1 MPLERLTDTGRHDA
15 RVDQSS
21 AAEQTSDDACTGNDG
36 AEEYD
41 ALVVGAG
48 IAGCALA
55 YSLGKTGRRVLVL
68 ERDLSEPDRIVGELL
83 QPGGYL
89 KLVELGMQ
97 DCVDGIDAQR
107 VDGYAL
113 FMDGGDCK
121 VSYPTLS
128 TAQLHML
135 FAGHR
140 FDSAG
145 IAAGDEMWKVAG
157 RGFHNGRF
165 VQRLREKAAS
175 LPTVTLR
182 EATVLGLLED
192 GDRVTGVRYRS
203 AKRAP
208 GSAQGEVREAS
219 AVDGK
224 GETEEGEMLAPLT
237 FVCDGCFSNLRRSI
251 SKSKV
256 DVPSSFVGLLLRDC
270 PLPHP
275 NYGHVVLADPSP
287 VLFYPVSSTEVRC
300 LVDIPAGTKVP
311 SIASGDMADYLL
323 SAVLPQLPKQLQGP
337 FREAVRA
344 GDIRCM
350 PNRIMPAVPVTR
362 PGALLMGDAFNM
374 RHPLTGGGMTVALSD
389 VSVLTQILRP
399 LKDFRNTRAVC
410 EYAEAFYTRRKP
422 IAATINTL
430 SIALYRVF
438 CASKDEAMMAMRQAC
453 FDYLQL
459 GGACS
464 EGPISL
470 LSGLNP
476 QPLSLVL
483 HFFAVAFFALARL
496 LLPLPKPGRVW
507 LGACLIQGAVQ
518 LIVPIIKAEG
528 VRRVFF
534 PAVCPSY
541 YKSVPP
547 CRSQV
552 PSRPA
557 SCVAVVL
564 LAAMA
569 EAVAVVRAKK
579 KAEANDGGRDGAVLT
594 RSESLL
600 DEKFDAYEAANYR
613 MWARSKSDASRRKPP
628 SGSRSQEQLNLD
640 FLDSYGYAPRNAEL
654 MTRVEESSLINQVT
668 KRDKGGQGYGGDGV
682 CRGDCA
688 ENGVAER
695 LTEEGRVGGECLKT
709 RGARDS
715 SGNSSSTSSHES
727 AAEDERG
734 LRGFLQYCRKKIRRA
749 TMGADESCADVAD
762 SADGADGADSE
773 DCAEGGE
780 GKATAAGALLK
791 RSLTEDTT
799 GKTMARGAHD
809 DLPQSAS
816 DVLQDAEMDE
826 MDREVLQEAFARVVG
841 LQQRVQHYRDLGGFV
856 VLMALFI
863 TILYLQADSSR
874 SYEITAAHAVLF
886 PPGMSRDASNTFN
899 GPDDFYSWLNTSIV
913 QSLWADPTCG
923 DGSCDR
929 PFQFPAFGRFGCEAD
944 CGTFPNLTTVVVR
957 FSSHLDTQLAVDG
970 SSWNLCMVDPVSLCW
985 YESFQQ
991 FPRGNAEVSVTLD
1004 IPDGDWVVVLNA
1016 PAGGIRGT
1024 VHAPPPGTRR
1034 LSVIGAA
1041 STIELVAWGSCA
1053 LEDGLASTNQA
1064 QPGGGAAGAAPDIC
1078 RDTCAMLV
1086 GCLPATC
1093 GRAFTE
1099 REVAGA
1105 FVDCAR
1111 MCIVAP
1117 STITS
1122 YTNASC
1128 PMPDIASLFANT
1140 PCNVSGSDSAVH
1152 LSGANRRKALY
1163 HFHHSHS
1170 YGRWPSSAAPGPLVT
1185 SSLPAA
1191 AGVRSLAAP
1200 AVDSPAASASVA
1212 ATALAEAHPQ
1222 EAQRFEVTPVSA
1234 PPSPA
1239 AAAMPTGSAAATA
1252 AAAAAAMAAQGT
1264 AAASDPTEPSLWS
1277 LLGATDRQRLRVL
1290 QVAVSRA
1297 LFTVTKDQCL
1307 AGHGPGASRKH
1318 SQGGPGSVRWNMVAC
1333 FCTMLGGPSKT
1344 LDECR
1349 LTDTAGQQV
1358 LSISDMYVYL
1368 RSTHVRGGRV
1378 ISAQH
1383 MRRFVQTVGA
1393 ALSSVT
1399 LISDAAAARLNALM
1413 HSFDDAIV
1421 TSHAVGCSQ
1430 GGAWLPWRA
1439 GVKHNTTIYA
1449 GDKVTWVWD
1458 DDLPHSLK
1466 VAAMGEAED
1475 PLFLGFGGHRLVVS
1489 RKMACTHMNVGQG
1502 DTFEEP
1508 QPCVLKM
1515 DDESPGFFAYSKVFE
1530 EPITIHY
1537 EDGTLSVDDSSS
1549 SSSTSASSL
1558 LTVLPARAGAE
1569 VAGSVNAT
1577 DSSTLSGTAHF
1588 TIANTVMP
1596 STSTSSS
1603 SEPYKCSPG
1612 CRLRRLANGVCD
1624 AACNTPTCAFDGGDC
1639 ACVDPLFGPGICTC
1653 PPGHTR
1659 RDDGSCCLS
1668 TAVGANLNFPFSLQ
1682 RHGPNYTESNFA
1694 FVAERGIA
1702 VNRFVSHRNRLL
1714 IGMVLQQDRWGTQ
1727 HCNGTGLLH
1736 LAGWCSNG
1744 TSTEPFGVNPHF
1756 LPTSAIYDSAASAN
1770 MTQLDNNTFG
1780 VKLRFN
1786 PQGLPYGFIYP
1797 IDSLTTLPLVFDIN
1811 LDYHGAMRRLHYLVD
1826 GSYIDNGTRTVD
1838 VSFIT
1843 FNGDTLTFVLTT
1855 VKCTVNAGGAMA
1867 VTIKSQPA
1875 AMAMYDASADNIAR
1889 LVLEMV
1895 YLVGLLW
1902 NVCGELQE
1910 MADRAAMDGY
1920 IFSYF
1925 GCFWNWVDM
1934 LSLTLQV
1941 AAVVIWVVL
1950 WRYVEAFDMQPRYDI
1965 YYTLLEMPRYWAVP
1979 NPPTGFISA
1988 TQAFADLRNIIN
2000 LRAVY
2005 FALQGINL
2013 FFMMTRLLK
2022 VMDFQPYLGVITR
2035 SLSVA
2040 TPSLLHFFLLSFAVF
2055 FCFSMYGYL
2064 VFGGALEM
2072 FSTVLESMF
2081 SCFLLLLNDN
2091 SSAYF
2096 FQRLESWDLIAAML
2110 FFFMF
2115 IVFMV
2120 FILLNFLIAIIVDA
2134 FMSVKDS
2141 NIVATSITSDLAHIF
2156 KYKWNCWR
2164 GRYLHYSFILE
2175 RLVQLGAKD
2184 TRVEESDR
2192 RMRRMRSVQRR
2203 TRAMF
2208 CGNCG
2213 NNKPESSNSES
2224 WVRRHHVL
2232 TVREKRIDA
2241 ISLAMI
2247 LLRRQDRERGGP
2259 HEHELLPTCWPKAAS
2274 SETADEEQLEQLSQA
2289 VVLQC
2294 GEVVKQAALPVKKP
2308 VQKLSLAHIKEDL
2321 ARSEAAVKELR
2332 GMLALV
2338 LDHLARTHPLEDA
2351 AHAMGA
2357 PAGPSA
2363 GSSMRRC
2370 HTEPAPLS
2378 DLLTDPPQP
2387 LEPAG
2392 SRREVPR
2399 RFSDT
2404 GAGVG
2409 GVLQRFGFTWSSA
2422 QATPLATGH
2431 SLSAPPSDE
2440 SVEPSGPYPELV
2452 GCLMYLMTCTR
2463 PDLAYP
2469 LGLLAR
2475 YVAPGQHR
2483 KVHMDA
2489 VKRVL
2494 RYLCSTSGMG
2504 LVLGGR
2510 GDVVLTRHSDASW
2523 VDDQATQRS
2532 SQGYTFSLDSSSV
2545 SWRSTRSSSV
2555 LGSSCE
2561 AEIYATAMAAQELR

>member
-1 MPLERLTDTGRHDA
+1 MPLERLTDAGRHDA

-21 AAEQTSDDACTGNDG
+21 AAEKSDG
-36 AEEYD
+36 AGTADDGREEYD

-128 TAQLHML
+128 TSQLHML

-140 FDSAG
+140 LDLAERPGAG
-145 IAAGDEMWKVAG
+145 SSAAGDEMWKVAG

-192 GDRVTGVRYRS
+192 GDRVTGVRYRA

-208 GSAQGEVREAS
+208 GSAQEAG
-219 AVDGK
+219 AVGGK

-287 VLFYPVSSTEVRC
+287 VLFYPVSSSEVRC

-323 SAVLPQLPKQLQGP
+323 SNVLPQLPKQLQGP

-507 LGACLIQGAVQ
+507 LGARLIQGAVQ

-534 PAVCPSY
+534 PAFCTATPSLY
-541 YKSVPP
+541 HPP
-547 CRSQV
+547 GVSYCY
-552 PSRPA
+552 RPH
-557 SCVAVVL
+557 SEHQ
-564 LAAMA
+564 LAIMA
-569 EAVAVVRAKK
+569 EAVAVVRAKR
-579 KAEANDGGRDGAVLT
+579 KAEANGDREAVLT

-600 DEKFDAYEAANYR
+600 DDKFDAYEAANYR
-613 MWARSKSDASRRKPP
+613 MWVRSKSDASSRRKS
-628 SGSRSQEQLNLD
+628 SGSRSHEQHNLD
-640 FLDSYGYAPRNAEL
+640 FFDSYGYAPQNAEL
-654 MTRVEESSLINQVT
+654 MTRVEESSSVHQVAV
-668 KRDKGGQGYGGDGV
+668 RDGEEQGCGGK
-682 CRGDCA
+682 CA
-688 ENGVAER
+688 ENGAAER
-695 LTEEGRVGGECLKT
+695 LTEEGRAGGAGSKT
-709 RGARDS
+709 RGAPFS
-715 SGNSSSTSSHES
+715 SVNSSSTSSLES
-727 AAEDERG
+727 APEDERG

-749 TMGADESCADVAD
+749 STRADDIC
-762 SADGADGADSE
+762 ADGADGADSE
-773 DCAEGGE
+773 DGAEGGE
-780 GKATAAGALLK
+780 GKAVAAGALLK

-799 GKTMARGAHD
+799 GKTMARGALD
-809 DLPQSAS
+809 GLSRSAS
-816 DVLQDAEMDE
+816 DVTLQDAEMDE
-826 MDREVLQEAFARVVG
+826 MDREVLQGAPRFRAVLYCLAFRATCTVLAAAQAFVRVVA

-886 PPGMSRDASNTFN
+886 PPGMSQDASNTFN

-913 QSLWADPTCG
+913 QTLWADPTCG

-929 PFQFPAFGRFGCEAD
+929 PFQFPAFGRFGCQAD
-944 CGTFPNLTTVVVR
+944 CGTFPNLTSIVIR
-957 FSSHLDTQLAVDG
+957 FSSHLDTQQAVDD
-970 SSWNLCMVDPVSLCW
+970 SSWNLCMVGPVSLCW
-985 YESFQQ
+985 YETYQP
-991 FPRGNAEVSVTLD
+991 FPRGDTEVSVAVD

-1024 VHAPPPGTRR
+1024 VHAPPPGTQR
-1034 LSVIGAA
+1034 LSVVGAA
-1041 STIELVAWGSCA
+1041 STVQLVAWGSCS
-1053 LEDGLASTNQA
+1053 LEDGLASTNQTE
-1064 QPGGGAAGAAPDIC
+1064 PGGGAAGASPDIC
-1078 RDTCAMLV
+1078 RDTCERLV
-1086 GCLPATC
+1086 ACLPTTC

-1122 YTNASC
+1122 YANASC
-1128 PMPDIASLFANT
+1128 PTPDIASLFANT
-1140 PCNVSGSDSAVH
+1140 PCNVSDSAVH
-1152 LSGANRRKALY
+1152 SSGDNRRKALY
-1163 HFHHSHS
+1163 RFHHSHS
-1170 YGRWPSSAAPGPLVT
+1170 YHHWPASTAPGPHDT

-1191 AGVRSLAAP
+1191 ERL
-1200 AVDSPAASASVA
+1200 
-1212 ATALAEAHPQ
+1212 TA
-1222 EAQRFEVTPVSA
+1222 
-1234 PPSPA
+1234 
-1239 AAAMPTGSAAATA
+1239 
-1252 AAAAAAMAAQGT
+1252 
-1264 AAASDPTEPSLWS
+1264 
-1277 LLGATDRQRLRVL
+1277 L

-1307 AGHGPGASRKH
+1307 AGHGPGANRKH
-1318 SQGGPGSVRWNMVAC
+1318 SQGGPGSLRWNMVAC
-1333 FCTMLGGPSKT
+1333 FCTMLGGPVT
-1344 LDECR
+1344 TMDECR

-1358 LSISDMYVYL
+1358 VSISDMYVYL

-1378 ISAQH
+1378 ISSQH
-1383 MRRFVQTVGA
+1383 MRRFVQMVGA
-1393 ALSSVT
+1393 ALRSVT
-1399 LISDAAAARLNALM
+1399 LISDAAAARLNTLM

-1421 TSHAVGCSQ
+1421 TSDAVGCSQ
-1430 GGAWLPWRA
+1430 GAHGWWFGRGMGRCRHLNQTNHSDCRGSFSPCCLPPGGAWLPWRA
-1439 GVKHNTTIYA
+1439 GVKHNTTIHV

-1489 RKMACTHMNVGQG
+1489 RQLTCTHMNVGAG
-1502 DTFEEP
+1502 DTVEEP
-1508 QPCVLKM
+1508 QPCVLRM
-1515 DDESPGFFAYSKVFE
+1515 DDEAPSSFAYSKVFY
-1530 EPITIHY
+1530 EPLTIHY
-1537 EDGTLSVDDSSS
+1537 EDGTLSLDDSSS
-1549 SSSTSASSL
+1549 SSDVSL

-1569 VAGSVNAT
+1569 VAAGAVNAS
-1577 DSSTLSGTAHF
+1577 DSSTLLGTAHF
-1588 TIANTVMP
+1588 TTANTTTP
-1596 STSTSSS
+1596 STSSS
-1603 SEPYKCSPG
+1603 ASATYECSPG
-1612 CRLRRLANGVCD
+1612 CRLQRLANGVCD
-1624 AACNTPTCAFDGGDC
+1624 AACNTPACAFDGGDC
-1639 ACVDPLFGPGICTC
+1639 ACVDSLFGPGICPC

-1659 RDDGSCCLS
+1659 RNDGSCCLS
-1668 TAVGANLNFPFSLQ
+1668 TAVGTNLNFPFSLQ
-1682 RHGPNYTESNFA
+1682 RYGPNYTESNFA
-1694 FVAERGIA
+1694 FAAERGIA
-1702 VNRFVSHRNRLL
+1702 VNRYVSRRNRLL

-1727 HCNGTGLLH
+1727 QCNGTGLLH

-1744 TSTEPFGVNPHF
+1744 TSLEPFGVNPHF

-1770 MTQLDNNTFG
+1770 MSQLDNNTFG

-1797 IDSLTTLPLVFDIN
+1797 IASLTTLPLVFDIN
-1811 LDYHGAMRRLHYLVD
+1811 LDYEAAMRRLHYLVD

-1843 FNGDTLTFVLTT
+1843 FNGDSLTFVLTT
-1855 VKCTVNAGGAMA
+1855 VTCKVNGGGAMA
-1867 VTIKSQPA
+1867 VSFKSQPA

-1889 LVLEMV
+1889 LVLEV
-1895 YLVGLLW
+1895 IYLVGLLW
-1902 NVCGELQE
+1902 NVAGELKE
-1910 MADRAAMDGY
+1910 MADRAAKDGY
-1920 IFSYF
+1920 AFSYF
-1925 GCFWNWVDM
+1925 GCFWNWIDM

-1950 WRYVEAFDMQPRYDI
+1950 WRYVSTFDMQPRYDI

-1979 NPPTGFISA
+1979 NPPTGFIKA

-2091 SSAYF
+2091 GSAYF

-2141 NIVATSITSDLAHIF
+2141 NIVATSIVADLAHLF

-2164 GRYLHYSFILE
+2164 GRYLHYSFILD

-2184 TRVEESDR
+2184 TRVEEADR
-2192 RMRRMRSVQRR
+2192 RMRRMQSMKRR
-2203 TRAMF
+2203 TRAIF
-2208 CGNCG
+2208 SGSCEKNQSAF
-2213 NNKPESSNSES
+2213 PPDSES
-2224 WVRRHHVL
+2224 WVRRQHVL

-2247 LLRRQDRERGGP
+2247 LQRRQDREQGGP
-2259 HEHELLPTCWPKAAS
+2259 CKAEPPYKCWPKSGSNAGV
-2274 SETADEEQLEQLSQA
+2274 EEEEQLEQLSQA

-2294 GEVVKQAALPVKKP
+2294 GEVVKQAVLPVKKN
-2308 VQKLSLAHIKEDL
+2308 QKKLSLVHIKADL
-2321 ARSEAAVKELR
+2321 ARSEAKVEQLSAMVADMHAL
-2332 GMLALV
+2332 MLDL
-2338 LDHLARTHPLEDA
+2338 LARTPPTGNA
-2351 AHAMGA
+2351 PHAPGA
-2357 PAGPSA
+2357 PAVGLSA
-2363 GSSMRRC
+2363 ASSMPRAY
-2370 HTEPAPLS
+2370 TEPSRLPMA
-2378 DLLTDPPQP
+2378 LTDSPQP
-2387 LEPAG
+2387 LQQAG
-2392 SRREVPR
+2392 NRRDVPR
-2399 RFSDT
+2399 AVSNGRV
-2404 GAGVG
+2404 GAGVVEG
-2409 GVLQRFGFTWSSA
+2409 GKGVEDSSA
-2422 QATPLATGH
+2422 GLSIAAGGSSRIPVQA
-2431 SLSAPPSDE
+2431 S
-2440 SVEPSGPYPELV
+2440 
-2452 GCLMYLMTCTR
+2452 
-2463 PDLAYP
+2463 
-2469 LGLLAR
+2469 
-2475 YVAPGQHR
+2475 Q
-2483 KVHMDA
+2483 
-2489 VKRVL
+2489 RVL
-2494 RYLCSTSGMG
+2494 VRRVSFQDAREAGGERTKEGWQQQP
-2504 LVLGGR
+2504 LV
-2510 GDVVLTRHSDASW
+2510 
-2523 VDDQATQRS
+2523 
-2532 SQGYTFSLDSSSV
+2532 
-2545 SWRSTRSSSV
+2545 
-2555 LGSSCE
+2555 
-2561 AEIYATAMAAQELR
+2561 

>member
-21 AAEQTSDDACTGNDG
+21 AAEQTSDDSCIGDG
-36 AEEYD
+36 GKEEYD

-68 ERDLSEPDRIVGELL
+68 ERDLAEPDRIVGELL

-140 FDSAG
+140 LDSAG
-145 IAAGDEMWKVAG
+145 SAAGEEMWKVAG

-192 GDRVTGVRYRS
+192 GDRVTGVRYRA
-203 AKRAP
+203 AKRVP

-219 AVDGK
+219 AVGGK

-287 VLFYPVSSTEVRC
+287 VLFYPVSTTEVRC

-399 LKDFRNTRAVC
+399 LKVFRNTRAVC

-507 LGACLIQGAVQ
+507 LGARLIQGAVQ

-541 YKSVPP
+541 YKSVAVTSPSLLL
-547 CRSQV
+547 CLAV
-552 PSRPA
+552 P
-557 SCVAVVL
+557 V
-564 LAAMA
+564 AMA

-579 KAEANDGGRDGAVLT
+579 KAEANGERDGAVLT

-613 MWARSKSDASRRKPP
+613 MWARSKSEAFSRRKA
-628 SGSRSQEQLNLD
+628 SGSRSNEQHNLD
-640 FLDSYGYAPRNAEL
+640 FLDSYGYTPQNAEL
-654 MTRVEESSLINQVT
+654 MTRVEESSSINQVAR
-668 KRDKGGQGYGGDGV
+668 RDKGEQGYGGDGV
-682 CRGDCA
+682 CRGDFSESGA
-688 ENGVAER
+688 AER
-695 LTEEGRVGGECLKT
+695 LTEEGRVGGGGSKT
-709 RGARDS
+709 KGARDS
-715 SGNSSSTSSHES
+715 SGNSSSASSGSLES

-734 LRGFLQYCRKKIRRA
+734 LRGFLRYCRKKVRQA
-749 TMGADESCADVAD
+749 TMRADESCADDAD
-762 SADGADGADSE
+762 SADSE
-773 DCAEGGE
+773 DGAEGGE

-799 GKTMARGAHD
+799 GKTMARDALNG
-809 DLPQSAS
+809 LPRSTS

-826 MDREVLQEAFARVVG
+826 MDREVLQEAFVRVVA

-886 PPGMSRDASNTFN
+886 PPGMSQDSSNTFS
-899 GPDDFYSWLNTSIV
+899 GPGDFYSWLNTSIV
-913 QSLWADPTCG
+913 QTLWADPTCG

-929 PFQFPAFGRFGCEAD
+929 PFQFPAFGRFGCQAD
-944 CGTFPNLTTVVVR
+944 CGTFPNLTSVVVR
-957 FSSHLDTQLAVDG
+957 LSSQLDTQQAADE
-970 SSWNLCMVDPVSLCW
+970 SSWNLCMVNPVSLCW
-985 YESFQQ
+985 YESFQP
-991 FPRGNAEVSVTLD
+991 FPRGESEVSVAVD

-1024 VHAPPPGTRR
+1024 VHAPPPGTQRF
-1034 LSVIGAA
+1034 SVVGAA
-1041 STIELVAWGSCA
+1041 STIELAAWGYCA
-1053 LEDGLASTNQA
+1053 LDDGVAAANQTE
-1064 QPGGGAAGAAPDIC
+1064 PSGGTAGSAPDIC
-1078 RDTCAMLV
+1078 RDTCARLV

-1117 STITS
+1117 SSITT
-1122 YTNASC
+1122 YAGFTC
-1128 PMPDIASLFANT
+1128 PMADIASLFANT

-1152 LSGANRRKALY
+1152 ESGGNRRKALY
-1163 HFHHSHS
+1163 RFHHSHT
-1170 YGRWPSSAAPGPLVT
+1170 YERWPASAAPGPLDT
-1185 SSLPAA
+1185 SSLPTA

-1200 AVDSPAASASVA
+1200 AVDSPAASASAA
-1212 ATALAEAHPQ
+1212 ATALAEAYPQ
-1222 EAQRFEVTPVSA
+1222 EAQRYEVTPVST

-1252 AAAAAAMAAQGT
+1252 AAAAMAAQGT
-1264 AAASDPTEPSLWS
+1264 AAATDPTEPSLWS

-1307 AGHGPGASRKH
+1307 VGHGPGASRKH

-1358 LSISDMYVYL
+1358 VTIAGMHSYL

-1383 MRRFVQTVGA
+1383 MRRFVQMVGA

-1466 VAAMGEAED
+1466 VAAMGEADD

-1515 DDESPGFFAYSKVFE
+1515 DDESPGFFAYSKVFD

-1569 VAGSVNAT
+1569 VAGAVNAT

-1588 TIANTVMP
+1588 TIANTVTP
-1596 STSTSSS
+1596 STSTSTSTSSS

-1612 CRLRRLANGVCD
+1612 CRLQRLANGVCD
-1624 AACNTPTCAFDGGDC
+1624 AACNTPACAFDGGDC
-1639 ACVDPLFGPGICTC
+1639 ACVDPLFGPGICAC

-1682 RHGPNYTESNFA
+1682 RYGPNYTESNFA
-1694 FVAERGIA
+1694 FAAERGLA

-1736 LAGWCSNG
+1736 LEGWCSNG

-1770 MTQLDNNTFG
+1770 MSQLDNSTFG

-1797 IDSLTTLPLVFDIN
+1797 MDSLTTLPLVFDIN

-1855 VKCTVNAGGAMA
+1855 VKCMVNAGGAMA
-1867 VTIKSQPA
+1867 VSIKSQPA

-1910 MADRAAMDGY
+1910 MADRAAKDGY
-1920 IFSYF
+1920 VFSYF

-1950 WRYVEAFDMQPRYDI
+1950 WRYVDAFDMQPRYDI

-2184 TRVEESDR
+2184 TRVESDR

-2208 CGNCG
+2208 CGDCG
-2213 NNKPESSNSES
+2213 NNKPESSNSDS
-2224 WVRRHHVL
+2224 RVRRQHVL

-2247 LLRRQDRERGGP
+2247 LQRRHDRERGGP

-2274 SETADEEQLEQLSQA
+2274 SETAEEEQLEQLEQLSQA

-2294 GEVVKQAALPVKKP
+2294 GEVVKQSALPVKKP
-2308 VQKLSLAHIKEDL
+2308 VQKLSLAHIKVGKEGGALSVANEREGIPSSSFSFSRQRHPLPSTPCVFECEQEDL

-2338 LDHLARTHPLEDA
+2338 LNHLARTHPLEDA

-2357 PAGPSA
+2357 PADPSA

-2378 DLLTDPPQP
+2378 DLLTDSPQP

-2404 GAGVG
+2404 GAGGG
-2409 GVLQRFGFTWSSA
+2409 GVEGQERHGNVR
-2422 QATPLATGH
+2422 G
-2431 SLSAPPSDE
+2431 SLSIAGGSASRSLLASKQGSERRVSFKECTAANRKSPLRTGGEWQQQPPPSNQYRTSDFD
-2440 SVEPSGPYPELV
+2440 SGASGPPAHV
-2452 GCLMYLMTCTR
+2452 G
-2463 PDLAYP
+2463 
-2469 LGLLAR
+2469 
-2475 YVAPGQHR
+2475 HR
-2483 KVHMDA
+2483 
-2489 VKRVL
+2489 
-2494 RYLCSTSGMG
+2494 
-2504 LVLGGR
+2504 
-2510 GDVVLTRHSDASW
+2510 
-2523 VDDQATQRS
+2523 QNS
-2532 SQGYTFSLDSSSV
+2532 S
-2545 SWRSTRSSSV
+2545 
-2555 LGSSCE
+2555 
-2561 AEIYATAMAAQELR
+2561 

>member
-1 MPLERLTDTGRHDA
+1 MADMSSLTASFWSVVDGIGTVTLAWTLALLIAATYISMQYSRDKQRDALASATPLEEMPLERLTDTGRHDA

-21 AAEQTSDDACTGNDG
+21 AAEQTSDDSCIGDG
-36 AEEYD
+36 GKEDYD

-68 ERDLSEPDRIVGELL
+68 ERDLAEPDRIVGELL

-140 FDSAG
+140 LDSAG
-145 IAAGDEMWKVAG
+145 SAAGEEMWKVAG

-192 GDRVTGVRYRS
+192 GDRVTGVRYRA
-203 AKRAP
+203 AKRVP

-219 AVDGK
+219 AVGGK

-541 YKSVPP
+541 YKSV
-547 CRSQV
+547 
-552 PSRPA
+552 
-557 SCVAVVL
+557 AVTSPI
-564 LAAMA
+564 AMA

-579 KAEANDGGRDGAVLT
+579 KAEANGERDGAVLT

-613 MWARSKSDASRRKPP
+613 MWARSKSEAFSRRKA
-628 SGSRSQEQLNLD
+628 SGSRSNEQHNLD
-640 FLDSYGYAPRNAEL
+640 FLDSYGYTPQNAEL
-654 MTRVEESSLINQVT
+654 MTRVEESSSINQVAR
-668 KRDKGGQGYGGDGV
+668 RDKGEQGYGGDGV
-682 CRGDCA
+682 CRGDFSESGA
-688 ENGVAER
+688 AER
-695 LTEEGRVGGECLKT
+695 LTEEGRVGGGGSKT
-709 RGARDS
+709 KGARDS
-715 SGNSSSTSSHES
+715 SGNSSSASSGSLES

-734 LRGFLQYCRKKIRRA
+734 LRGFLRYCRKKVRQA
-749 TMGADESCADVAD
+749 TMRADESCADDAD
-762 SADGADGADSE
+762 SADSE
-773 DCAEGGE
+773 DGAEGGE

-799 GKTMARGAHD
+799 GKTMARDALNGLAR
-809 DLPQSAS
+809 STS

-826 MDREVLQEAFARVVG
+826 MDRGVLQGARGFRAVLYCWAVGRRTVVGVARHRHRSLLLSTASTPRDALSPVLPPNFPGSSAPPPPTPGAWQRRSCAWWGCKRSRGGAAKGRVVG
-841 LQQRVQHYRDLGGFV
+841 LQKAEAFSRVVRLQQRVQHYRDLGGFV

-874 SYEITAAHAVLF
+874 SYKITAAHAVLF
-886 PPGMSRDASNTFN
+886 PPVCSKMPHAFLLLASVLYPPDSSNTFS
-899 GPDDFYSWLNTSIV
+899 GPGDFYRWLNTSIV
-913 QSLWADPTCG
+913 QVRLAPSPARLCIIAPPALAVSRTCAARPLLTVPPLPLPPLQTLWADPTCG

-929 PFQFPAFGRFGCEAD
+929 PFQFPAFGRFGCQAD
-944 CGTFPNLTTVVVR
+944 CGT
-957 FSSHLDTQLAVDG
+957 
-970 SSWNLCMVDPVSLCW
+970 
-985 YESFQQ
+985 YESFQP
-991 FPRGNAEVSVTLD
+991 FPRGESEVSVAVD

-1024 VHAPPPGTRR
+1024 VHAPPPGTQR
-1034 LSVIGAA
+1034 LSVVGAA
-1041 STIELVAWGSCA
+1041 STIELAAWGYCA
-1053 LEDGLASTNQA
+1053 VDDGVAAANKTEPS
-1064 QPGGGAAGAAPDIC
+1064 GGTAGSAPDIC
-1078 RDTCAMLV
+1078 RDTCARLV
-1086 GCLPATC
+1086 ACLPATC

-1117 STITS
+1117 SSIT
-1122 YTNASC
+1122 TFASSPC
-1128 PMPDIASLFANT
+1128 PMVRSLPHAHFDWFSLSPATQLPLQCPFADSLQADIASLFANT
-1140 PCNVSGSDSAVH
+1140 PCNVSVLT
-1152 LSGANRRKALY
+1152 LSFSLSQPLFPNLSFPTLSRNPWCMAALCSQALY
-1163 HFHHSHS
+1163 RFHHSHT
-1170 YGRWPSSAAPGPLVT
+1170 YERWPASAAPGPLDT
-1185 SSLPAA
+1185 SSLPTA

-1200 AVDSPAASASVA
+1200 AVDSPAASASAA
-1212 ATALAEAHPQ
+1212 ATALAEAYPQ
-1222 EAQRFEVTPVSA
+1222 EAQRYEVTPVST

-1252 AAAAAAMAAQGT
+1252 AAAAAAAMAAQGT
-1264 AAASDPTEPSLWS
+1264 AAATDPTEPSLWS

-1307 AGHGPGASRKH
+1307 VGHGPGASRKH

-1344 LDECR
+1344 LDECG

-1358 LSISDMYVYL
+1358 VTIADMHSYL
-1368 RSTHVRGGRV
+1368 RSTHVTGGRV

-1383 MRRFVQTVGA
+1383 MRRFVQMVAA

-1430 GGAWLPWRA
+1430 GGCLLMAGGLG

-1466 VAAMGEAED
+1466 VAAMGEADD

-1515 DDESPGFFAYSKVFE
+1515 DDESPGFFAYSKVFD

-1569 VAGSVNAT
+1569 VAG
-1577 DSSTLSGTAHF
+1577 
-1588 TIANTVMP
+1588 
-1596 STSTSSS
+1596 
-1603 SEPYKCSPG
+1603 
-1612 CRLRRLANGVCD
+1612 CRLQRLANGVCD
-1624 AACNTPTCAFDGGDC
+1624 AACNTPACAFDGGDC
-1639 ACVDPLFGPGICTC
+1639 ACVDPLFGPGICPC

-1682 RHGPNYTESNFA
+1682 RYGPNYTESNFA
-1694 FVAERGIA
+1694 FAAERGLA

-1736 LAGWCSNG
+1736 LEGWCSNG

-1770 MTQLDNNTFG
+1770 MSQLDNSTFG

-1797 IDSLTTLPLVFDIN
+1797 MDSLTTLPLVFDIN

-1855 VKCTVNAGGAMA
+1855 VKCMVNAGGAMA
-1867 VTIKSQPA
+1867 VSIKSQPA

-1889 LVLEMV
+1889 LVLEVV

-1910 MADRAAMDGY
+1910 MADRAAKDGY
-1920 IFSYF
+1920 VFSYF

-1941 AAVVIWVVL
+1941 AAVVICSFRTAHPPLPTFPHSLTLLHMRACLVGGVLRVVL
-1950 WRYVEAFDMQPRYDI
+1950 WRYVDAFDMQPRYDI

-2072 FSTVLESMF
+2072 V
-2081 SCFLLLLNDN
+2081 CF
-2091 SSAYF
+2091 
-2096 FQRLESWDLIAAML
+2096 
-2110 FFFMF
+2110 
-2115 IVFMV
+2115 
-2120 FILLNFLIAIIVDA
+2120 
-2134 FMSVKDS
+2134 
-2141 NIVATSITSDLAHIF
+2141 
-2156 KYKWNCWR
+2156 
-2164 GRYLHYSFILE
+2164 
-2175 RLVQLGAKD
+2175 
-2184 TRVEESDR
+2184 
-2192 RMRRMRSVQRR
+2192 
-2203 TRAMF
+2203 
-2208 CGNCG
+2208 
-2213 NNKPESSNSES
+2213 
-2224 WVRRHHVL
+2224 
-2232 TVREKRIDA
+2232 
-2241 ISLAMI
+2241 
-2247 LLRRQDRERGGP
+2247 
-2259 HEHELLPTCWPKAAS
+2259 
-2274 SETADEEQLEQLSQA
+2274 
-2289 VVLQC
+2289 
-2294 GEVVKQAALPVKKP
+2294 
-2308 VQKLSLAHIKEDL
+2308 
-2321 ARSEAAVKELR
+2321 
-2332 GMLALV
+2332 
-2338 LDHLARTHPLEDA
+2338 
-2351 AHAMGA
+2351 
-2357 PAGPSA
+2357 
-2363 GSSMRRC
+2363 
-2370 HTEPAPLS
+2370 
-2378 DLLTDPPQP
+2378 
-2387 LEPAG
+2387 
-2392 SRREVPR
+2392 
-2399 RFSDT
+2399 
-2404 GAGVG
+2404 
-2409 GVLQRFGFTWSSA
+2409 
-2422 QATPLATGH
+2422 
-2431 SLSAPPSDE
+2431 
-2440 SVEPSGPYPELV
+2440 
-2452 GCLMYLMTCTR
+2452 
-2463 PDLAYP
+2463 
-2469 LGLLAR
+2469 
-2475 YVAPGQHR
+2475 
-2483 KVHMDA
+2483 
-2489 VKRVL
+2489 
-2494 RYLCSTSGMG
+2494 
-2504 LVLGGR
+2504 
-2510 GDVVLTRHSDASW
+2510 
-2523 VDDQATQRS
+2523 
-2532 SQGYTFSLDSSSV
+2532 
-2545 SWRSTRSSSV
+2545 
-2555 LGSSCE
+2555 
-2561 AEIYATAMAAQELR
+2561 

>member
-1 MPLERLTDTGRHDA
+1 MADMSSLTASFWSVVDGIGTVTLAWTLALLVAATYISMQYSRDKQRDALASATPLEEMPLERLTDTGRHDA

-21 AAEQTSDDACTGNDG
+21 AAEQTSDGACIGG
-36 AEEYD
+36 GGKEEYD

-140 FDSAG
+140 LEAPGS
-145 IAAGDEMWKVAG
+145 AAGDEMWKVAG

-192 GDRVTGVRYRS
+192 GDRVTGVRYRA

-208 GSAQGEVREAS
+208 GSAPGSVQEAS
-219 AVDGK
+219 VVGGK

-270 PLPHP
+270 ALPHP

-323 SAVLPQLPKQLQGP
+323 SNVLPQLPKQLQGP

-507 LGACLIQGAVQ
+507 LGARLIQGAVQ

-528 VRRVFF
+528 F
-534 PAVCPSY
+534 
-541 YKSVPP
+541 
-547 CRSQV
+547 
-552 PSRPA
+552 
-557 SCVAVVL
+557 
-564 LAAMA
+564 
-569 EAVAVVRAKK
+569 E
-579 KAEANDGGRDGAVLT
+579 
-594 RSESLL
+594 
-600 DEKFDAYEAANYR
+600 AYEAANYR
-613 MWARSKSDASRRKPP
+613 MWARSKSVAFSRRKA
-628 SGSRSQEQLNLD
+628 SGSRSNEQHNLD
-640 FLDSYGYAPRNAEL
+640 FLDSYGYAPQNAEL
-654 MTRVEESSLINQVT
+654 MTRVEENSSFSQVAE
-668 KRDKGGQGYGGDGV
+668 RDAEEQGCGGDGDLGGDHAE
-682 CRGDCA
+682 RGA
-688 ENGVAER
+688 AER
-695 LTEEGRVGGECLKT
+695 LTEEGRAGGEGSKT

-727 AAEDERG
+727 AADEERG
-734 LRGFLQYCRKKIRRA
+734 LRGFLRYCRKKIRQASTR
-749 TMGADESCADVAD
+749 ADESCSDC
-762 SADGADGADSE
+762 ADGADGE
-773 DCAEGGE
+773 DAEGGE

-799 GKTMARGAHD
+799 GKTMARGD
-809 DLPQSAS
+809 FNGLPRSAS

-826 MDREVLQEAFARVVG
+826 MDREVLQEAFVRVVA

-874 SYEITAAHAVLF
+874 SYQITAAHSVLF
-886 PPGMSRDASNTFN
+886 PPGMRQDASNTFN
-899 GPDDFYSWLNTSIV
+899 GPEDFYSWLNTSIV
-913 QSLWADPTCG
+913 QSHWADPTCG
-923 DGSCDR
+923 DGTCDR

-944 CGTFPNLTTVVVR
+944 CGTFPNLTSIVVR
-957 FSSHLDTQLAVDG
+957 FSSHLDTQQAADE
-970 SSWNLCMVDPVSLCW
+970 SSWNLCMVDPISLCW
-985 YESFQQ
+985 YESFQP
-991 FPRGNAEVSVTLD
+991 FPRGDVEVAVPLD

-1024 VHAPPPGTRR
+1024 VHAPPPGTQR
-1034 LSVIGAA
+1034 LSVVGAA
-1041 STIELVAWGSCA
+1041 STIELAAWGSCA
-1053 LEDGLASTNQA
+1053 LEDDVALANQMLLS
-1064 QPGGGAAGAAPDIC
+1064 GGAAGAPPDMC
-1078 RDTCAMLV
+1078 RDVSMPYATAAPYATTTCARLV
-1086 GCLPATC
+1086 ACLPTTC
-1093 GRAFTE
+1093 GRPFTE

-1111 MCIVAP
+1111 MCIVARA
-1117 STITS
+1117 SITT
-1122 YTNASC
+1122 YTDVTC
-1128 PMPDIASLFANT
+1128 PMPEIASLFANT
-1140 PCNVSGSDSAVH
+1140 ACNVSG
-1152 LSGANRRKALY
+1152 
-1163 HFHHSHS
+1163 
-1170 YGRWPSSAAPGPLVT
+1170 
-1185 SSLPAA
+1185 
-1191 AGVRSLAAP
+1191 
-1200 AVDSPAASASVA
+1200 
-1212 ATALAEAHPQ
+1212 
-1222 EAQRFEVTPVSA
+1222 
-1234 PPSPA
+1234 
-1239 AAAMPTGSAAATA
+1239 
-1252 AAAAAAMAAQGT
+1252 
-1264 AAASDPTEPSLWS
+1264 
-1277 LLGATDRQRLRVL
+1277 ATDQQRLRVL

-1297 LFTVTKDQCL
+1297 LFTMAKDRCL
-1307 AGHGPGASRKH
+1307 AGHGPGSKRSH
-1318 SQGGPGSVRWNMVAC
+1318 TLGGPGSVRWHVVATL
-1333 FCTMLGGPSKT
+1333 CTMLGGPVT
-1344 LDECR
+1344 TMDECR
-1349 LTDTAGQQV
+1349 MYGADGKQV
-1358 LSISDMYVYL
+1358 MTMAEMFAYL
-1368 RSTHVRGGRV
+1368 KFRHSGHV

-1383 MRRFVQTVGA
+1383 MVRWVQMVA
-1393 ALSSVT
+1393 AAVSSVT
-1399 LISDAAAARLNALM
+1399 PVPDVAAARLNALL
-1413 HSFDDAIV
+1413 HSFDDAV
-1421 TSHAVGCSQ
+1421 VSSDAVGCSQ

-1439 GVKHNTTIYA
+1439 GVTHNTTVHV

-1466 VAAMGEAED
+1466 VAGMGEVDD
-1475 PLFLGFGGHRLVVS
+1475 PLFLGFGGHRLAVS
-1489 RKMACTHMNVGQG
+1489 RKLACTPLNVGNG
-1502 DTFEEP
+1502 DAFDEP
-1508 QPCVLKM
+1508 MPCVLKI
-1515 DDESPGFFAYSKVFE
+1515 DDGSAGSFAYSKVFE

-1537 EDGTLSVDDSSS
+1537 EDGTLSLDDSSPSS
-1549 SSSTSASSL
+1549 SSSTSAASL

-1569 VAGSVNAT
+1569 VAGVVNVT
-1577 DSSTLSGTAHF
+1577 DSTTLSSTARF
-1588 TIANTVMP
+1588 TPTNTITP
-1596 STSTSSS
+1596 SASSS
-1603 SEPYKCSPG
+1603 SSSSAPYECAPG
-1612 CRLRRLANGVCD
+1612 CLLWRLANGVCD
-1624 AACNTPTCAFDGGDC
+1624 AACNMPACAFDGGDC
-1639 ACVDPLFGPGICTC
+1639 ACVDPLFGPGICPC

-1682 RHGPNYTESNFA
+1682 RYGPNYTESNYAFA
-1694 FVAERGIA
+1694 AERGRA
-1702 VNRFVSHRNRLL
+1702 VNRFVSRRNRLL
-1714 IGMVLQQDRWGTQ
+1714 IGMVLQQDRWGTKQ
-1727 HCNGTGLLH
+1727 CNGSGLLH

-1744 TSTEPFGVNPHF
+1744 TSREPFGVNPHF
-1756 LPTSAIYDSAASAN
+1756 LPTSAIYDSAATAN
-1770 MTQLDNNTFG
+1770 ITQLDNNTFG

-1797 IDSLTTLPLVFDIN
+1797 MDSLTTLPLVFDIN
-1811 LDYHGAMRRLHYLVD
+1811 LDYEAAMRRLQYLVD

-1843 FNGDTLTFVLTT
+1843 FNGDSLTFVLTT
-1855 VKCTVNAGGAMA
+1855 VRCTVNAGGSMA
-1867 VTIKSQPA
+1867 VSFKSQPA
-1875 AMAMYDASADNIAR
+1875 AMAMYDASAENIAR
-1889 LVLEMV
+1889 LVLEVV

-1910 MADRAAMDGY
+1910 MADRAAVHGSVL
-1920 IFSYF
+1920 SYF
-1925 GCFWNWVDM
+1925 GLFWNWVDM
-1934 LSLTLQV
+1934 LSLALQV
-1941 AAVVIWVVL
+1941 VAVVLWVTL
-1950 WRYVEAFDMQPRYDI
+1950 WRYVSGFDMQPRYDI
-1965 YYTLLEMPRYWAVP
+1965 YYSLLEMPRYWAVP
-1979 NPPTGFISA
+1979 NPPTGFLSA

-2005 FALQGINL
+2005 FALQGINV
-2013 FFMMTRLLK
+2013 FFMMIRLLK

-2035 SLSVA
+2035 SLALA

-2064 VFGGALEM
+2064 VFGGAMEL
-2072 FSTVLESMF
+2072 FSTVPESMF
-2081 SCFLLLLNDN
+2081 SLFLLLINDN
-2091 SSAYF
+2091 GSAYF
-2096 FQRLESWDLIAAML
+2096 LQRLESWDLIAAML

-2141 NIVATSITSDLAHIF
+2141 HIVATSIAADLAHII

-2164 GRYLHYSFILE
+2164 GRYLKYSFILE

-2184 TRVEESDR
+2184 TRVDQSDH
-2192 RMRRMRSVQRR
+2192 RMRRMQSMQQR
-2203 TRAMF
+2203 TAAMF
-2208 CGNCG
+2208 CGSCG
-2213 NNKPESSNSES
+2213 NTQPEASTSES
-2224 WVRRHHVL
+2224 WERRQHVL

-2247 LLRRQDRERGGP
+2247 LQRRHDRERGEP
-2259 HEHELLPTCWPKAAS
+2259 HKAQPPYKCWPRAGSNAGA
-2274 SETADEEQLEQLSQA
+2274 EDEEGLEQLSQA
-2289 VVLQC
+2289 VVRQC

-2332 GMLALV
+2332 SMLALV
-2338 LDHLARTHPLEDA
+2338 LDHLARTHPLDNA
-2351 AHAMGA
+2351 DHAVGA

-2363 GSSMRRC
+2363 APSMRRVY
-2370 HTEPAPLS
+2370 TAPLPLHN
-2378 DLLTDPPQP
+2378 LLAESPQS
-2387 LEPAG
+2387 LELAG

-2399 RFSDT
+2399 RFSDAGPGG
-2404 GAGVG
+2404 GA
-2409 GVLQRFGFTWSSA
+2409 
-2422 QATPLATGH
+2422 
-2431 SLSAPPSDE
+2431 
-2440 SVEPSGPYPELV
+2440 VEGEE
-2452 GCLMYLMTCTR
+2452 R
-2463 PDLAYP
+2463 
-2469 LGLLAR
+2469 
-2475 YVAPGQHR
+2475 
-2483 KVHMDA
+2483 
-2489 VKRVL
+2489 
-2494 RYLCSTSGMG
+2494 
-2504 LVLGGR
+2504 R
-2510 GDVVLTRHSDASW
+2510 GDVRD
-2523 VDDQATQRS
+2523 
-2532 SQGYTFSLDSSSV
+2532 
-2545 SWRSTRSSSV
+2545 
-2555 LGSSCE
+2555 GSSIAGGSASRSLLASKRGSE
-2561 AEIYATAMAAQELR
+2561 RRVSFKDGTSDDRNSPLRPGEEWLQHPPV